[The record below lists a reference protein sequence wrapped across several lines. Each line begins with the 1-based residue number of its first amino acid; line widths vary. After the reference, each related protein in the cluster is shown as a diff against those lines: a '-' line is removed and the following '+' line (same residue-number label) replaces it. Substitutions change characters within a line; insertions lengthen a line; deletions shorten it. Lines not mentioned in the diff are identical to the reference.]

1 RLAHRCRRQ
10 DRPAPQRP
18 VRGRRGRG
26 EDDRLHAQARLQG
39 PQRAPEPAMTHN
51 PRHAQRKDPTMKREP
66 AITVG
71 TVSAAVAAVLTLLV
85 AFGLDITEEQQTAIL
100 GVVATIGPLVA
111 GLLIHRRVT
120 PVSDE

>member
-1 RLAHRCRRQ
+1 
-10 DRPAPQRP
+10 
-18 VRGRRGRG
+18 
-26 EDDRLHAQARLQG
+26 
-39 PQRAPEPAMTHN
+39 MTHN

-111 GLLIHRRVT
+111 GLLIRRRVT